1 MGRPEVHSSRI
12 DARLWLVVLSGEHDL
27 STVPDLR
34 NWLREPLGSD
44 ASVIV
49 DMADATFVDSGT
61 LAELILSRRQIES
74 APGRRLVLV
83 APPGSAAADLL
94 DLVDRERRLFP
105 TFETRAT
112 AIEAFGVLPLSI
124 EEEVVRRVKQV
135 EARCLMCPDED
146 LWDRETR

>member
-1 MGRPEVHSSRI
+1 MGRPEVHSSQI
-12 DARLWLVVLSGEHDL
+12 DARLWLVVLRGEHDL

-34 NWLREPLGSD
+34 YWLREPLGSD

-49 DMADATFVDSGT
+49 DMADAIFVDSGT
-61 LAELILSRRQIES
+61 LAELILSRRQIEL

-94 DLVDRERRLFP
+94 DLVDRERQLFP

-112 AIEAFGVLPLSI
+112 AIESFGVAPPST
-124 EEEVVRRVKQV
+124 EEGVAESG
-135 EARCLMCPDED
+135 AG
-146 LWDRETR
+146 